1 MGAMSETNSYELYYW
16 PTIQGRGEFIRL
28 ALEDGG
34 ATYVDVARL
43 PEERG
48 GGSKAIVHL
57 LRSDSELRPPLA
69 PPILKVGTRVM
80 SQTANILQFLAPRL
94 GLVPDDEESRVW
106 AHGLQLTVADFAD
119 ETHDTHHPIAVSLY
133 YEDQKV
139 EALRRSELYVAER
152 MPKFLK
158 YFERVLRQNQ
168 AGKGQFF
175 VGTAHSY
182 VDLSMFQI
190 LSGLGYAFPNALSA
204 LEPELPLLFALKV
217 RVLARP
223 RIAAYLASERRIPFN
238 QHGLF
243 RHYPELDRESG

>member
-1 MGAMSETNSYELYYW
+1 MPEANSYELYYW

-34 ATYVDVARL
+34 AGYVDVARR

-48 GGSKAIVHL
+48 GGAKAI
-57 LRSDSELRPPLA
+57 LRILQSDSELRPPLA

-106 AHGLQLTVADFAD
+106 AHGLQLTLADFID

-139 EALRRSELYVAER
+139 EALRRSQLFVAER

-158 YFERVLRQNQ
+158 YFERVLRRNDAG
-168 AGKGQFF
+168 AGKYF

-182 VDLSMFQI
+182 VDLSMFQT
-190 LSGLGYAFPNALSA
+190 LSGLGHAFPKALSG
-204 LEPELPLLFALKV
+204 LESELPLLFALKA
-217 RVLARP
+217 RVASRP

-243 RHYPELDRESG
+243 RHYPELDRQGD